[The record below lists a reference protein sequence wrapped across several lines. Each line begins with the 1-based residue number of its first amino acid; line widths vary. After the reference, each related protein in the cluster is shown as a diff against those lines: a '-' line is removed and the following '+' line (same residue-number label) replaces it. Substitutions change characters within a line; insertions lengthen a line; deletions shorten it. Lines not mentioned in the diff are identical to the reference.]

1 MQETQE
7 MWVWSLSQEEPLEE
21 EMAAHSSILAWKISQ
36 TEEPGRWGRKESD
49 MIECKQAHIHT
60 YIRNEAWKS

>member
-21 EMAAHSSILAWKISQ
+21 EMAAHSSILSWKFHKQKSLVDGVEKSQ
-36 TEEPGRWGRKESD
+36 TWLSVH
-49 MIECKQAHIHT
+49 MHT
-60 YIRNEAWKS
+60 YIKNEAWKS